1 VNFTGGVIHIIDHVL
16 TVPLPASDT
25 LSAAGLTSLRGALN
39 ATNLVSTVNT
49 TPNITVFAPTNAA
62 LQAIGGGLANLTS
75 EQIKDV
81 LTYHVV
87 AGGAVG
93 YSSTLKNGTV
103 LKAVNGKD
111 LTVTINDGKVFVN
124 SARVLTT
131 DVLIANG
138 VVHVIDA

>member
-1 VNFTGGVIHIIDHVL
+1 L
-16 TVPLPASDT
+16 TASDT

-39 ATNLVSTVNT
+39 ATNLVSTVNN
-49 TPNITVFAPTNAA
+49 TPNITIFAPTNAA

-75 EQIKDV
+75 EQTKDV

-87 AGGAVG
+87 AGTLG
-93 YSSTLKNGTV
+93 YSSGLKNGTV

-111 LTVTINDGKVFVN
+111 LTITINDGKVFVN
-124 SARVLTT
+124 SARVVTT